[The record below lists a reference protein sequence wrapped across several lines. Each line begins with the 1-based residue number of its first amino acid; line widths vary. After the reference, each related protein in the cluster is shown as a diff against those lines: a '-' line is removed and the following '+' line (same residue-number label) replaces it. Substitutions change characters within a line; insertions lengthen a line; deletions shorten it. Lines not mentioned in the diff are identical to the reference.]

1 MDWMAQHEE
10 ARGHMAFTVTTTHIG
25 SNGGPKTDI
34 RAWTHHELHQPLGS
48 GPEHV
53 PSCHRMNGC
62 RYYLTSCRLPSIPPG
77 TLYQRLDTLQVNLTT
92 HVRRIVYGLRR
103 TRAPCH
109 STANPGALMC
119 SYMRFL
125 HLGPKGRPLPPP
137 DVAPQKSSYRHKMQ
151 LQTVPYSC
159 RRYLTVA
166 DGTLQLQTVPYSCRR
181 YLTVDNRVTAHQ
193 DGKSTEA
200 CHCNCKTVSR
210 TSRHRV

>member
-1 MDWMAQHEE
+1 MAQHEE

-137 DVAPQKSSYRHKMQ
+137 DVAPQKSSYRDSPTVLCADLQIQIVSCSYRDRLDLATASVSVVGSALFMQ
-151 LQTVPYSC
+151 PMEQ
-159 RRYLTVA
+159 
-166 DGTLQLQTVPYSCRR
+166 
-181 YLTVDNRVTAHQ
+181 
-193 DGKSTEA
+193 
-200 CHCNCKTVSR
+200 
-210 TSRHRV
+210 